1 LDNGSLYVPLALRS
15 FLYTYLGSSLPDMF
29 SDVGAISS
37 PSHNDGFR
45 DEPPPR
51 MACALCR
58 RRKLR
63 CNRQLPCDS
72 CTRLGFDCVYEA
84 SKSQHGPKKHR
95 VQKPESPSG
104 GSLSRTVCA
113 YTGPDDYLLIARSSL
128 AASHGSTPEFRHRPV
143 ARKASNQSLAN
154 TEWSADQLRPE
165 DMAEL

>member
-1 LDNGSLYVPLALRS
+1 
-15 FLYTYLGSSLPDMF
+15 MF
-29 SDVGAISS
+29 SDIAAAGH
-37 PSHNDGFR
+37 SHNDGFR
-45 DEPPPR
+45 DDPPPR

-84 SKSQHGPKKHR
+84 SKSQQALRKHR
-95 VQKPESPSG
+95 VQKSDNP
-104 GSLSRTVCA
+104 
-113 YTGPDDYLLIARSSL
+113 TGLYLPPHTYVSSDDYLLIGRSPYG
-128 AASHGSTPEFRHRPV
+128 APNGSSPENRPRPV

-165 DMAEL
+165 EMADLWVASCL

>member
-1 LDNGSLYVPLALRS
+1 
-15 FLYTYLGSSLPDMF
+15 MF
-29 SDVGAISS
+29 SDVGIISGQ
-37 PSHNDGFR
+37 SHNDGFR

-84 SKSQHGPKKHR
+84 AKSQHGPKKHR
-95 VQKPESPSG
+95 VQKPDSPSG
-104 GSLSRTVCA
+104 GSLSRILCA
-113 YTGPDDYLLIARSSL
+113 HTDPDDYLLVARSSL
-128 AASHGSTPEFRHRPV
+128 GAPQGSTADSRHRPV

-165 DMAEL
+165 DMAELWV